1 MTFVA
6 AWLLEI
12 KQAIGA
18 DSSVPERVQPM
29 QLGSSK

>member
-6 AWLLEI
+6 AWLFEI

-18 DSSVPERVQPM
+18 ESSLPERVQPM
-29 QLGSSK
+29 QFGSSK

>member
-6 AWLLEI
+6 AWLFEI

-18 DSSVPERVQPM
+18 DSSVPKRVQPM